1 MRTHTHTEI
10 HKGLLIVIWDGEW
23 GEGVVGN
30 PYGEGPRHLGPR
42 STKPNNRCNARSLA
56 IRASACA
63 SFGSKRTRV
72 TERVTTGTRQAG
84 TARGKWWGVGSANS
98 IVAGLPMGA
107 NNERDTQPQSTLDS
121 SLVPLFFYLPLLAIV
136 IMANSG
142 QTGPTGHP
150 TNIIIIIQ
158 SVSQRVVLLLCS
170 ITHLALRRGYRW
182 GRRRARGLCA

>member
-1 MRTHTHTEI
+1 MGTIANACIIEKRNIAAIHKGHLKRDAHTHTHRDTQRAADCDMRRR
-10 HKGLLIVIWDGEW
+10 GG
-23 GEGVVGN
+23 VGN

-121 SLVPLFFYLPLLAIV
+121 SLVPLFFIFLY
-136 IMANSG
+136 
-142 QTGPTGHP
+142 
-150 TNIIIIIQ
+150 
-158 SVSQRVVLLLCS
+158 
-170 ITHLALRRGYRW
+170 
-182 GRRRARGLCA
+182 